1 MTRETASALHPRR
14 QQRLARLAIH
24 MTVLGGGLAL
34 LGAVALVL
42 GEQGQEE
49 RHRFLSGM
57 GTGILATL
65 PFFFAVMTLRMFQQ
79 MDEYARQQLLHAT
92 GLAFMLTM
100 IVSGALIA
108 LQAVLK
114 FSTPAWVFYVV
125 GMLAWAVA
133 AAVLS
138 ARDQREA

>member
-1 MTRETASALHPRR
+1 MRRKTALPLHPSR
-14 QQRLARLAIH
+14 QQQLVRLASRMA
-24 MTVLGGGLAL
+24 VLGGSLAL
-34 LGAVALVL
+34 LGALALVL
-42 GEQGQEE
+42 GEQGQDEW
-49 RHRFLSGM
+49 HRFLSGM

-65 PFFFAVMTLRMFQQ
+65 PFFFAVMALLMFRQ

-108 LQAVLK
+108 LQAVLE
-114 FSTPAWVFYVV
+114 FSTPAWVFYGV

-138 ARDQREA
+138 ARDRAET